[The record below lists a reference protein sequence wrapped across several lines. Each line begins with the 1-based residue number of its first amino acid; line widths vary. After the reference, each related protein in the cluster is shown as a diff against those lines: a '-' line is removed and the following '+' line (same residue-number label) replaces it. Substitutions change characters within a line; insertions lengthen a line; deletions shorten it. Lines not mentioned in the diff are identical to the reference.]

1 VKRRRRRAASHA
13 AGDAQAYR
21 TVLNDTGAWLRI
33 GDVTTTRSELMMS
46 AEEAFRRLAIGDTA
60 LLAAVAD
67 PEGGNPGAP
76 RLDERME
83 SLIRVA
89 VLVPLDAPQ
98 SSYRPAVEAALRAG
112 ASLDDLLATLV
123 ATAASVGSPRV
134 VAAAP
139 RIALAAGYDVDQALE
154 ETGPAG

>member
-1 VKRRRRRAASHA
+1 
-13 AGDAQAYR
+13 
-21 TVLNDTGAWLRI
+21 
-33 GDVTTTRSELMMS
+33 MMS
-46 AEEAFRRLAIGDTA
+46 SEEAFRRLAIGDTA

-67 PEGGNPGAP
+67 PDGGTPGAP

-98 SSYRPAVEAALRAG
+98 SSYRPAVEAAIRAG

-123 ATAASVGSPRV
+123 ATAGSVGSPRV

-154 ETGPAG
+154 ETRRAG